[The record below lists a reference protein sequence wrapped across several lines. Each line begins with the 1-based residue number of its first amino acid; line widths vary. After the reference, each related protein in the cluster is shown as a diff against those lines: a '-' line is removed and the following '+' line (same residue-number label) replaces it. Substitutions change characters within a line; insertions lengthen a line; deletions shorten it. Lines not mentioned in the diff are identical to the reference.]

1 MRSQEI
7 CQTREEVSDK
17 GSSFSC
23 LIVGVLKDDR
33 EQGGERRE
41 QRESGDIEGCR
52 PFLSLNC

>member
-17 GSSFSC
+17 GTSFSC

-33 EQGGERRE
+33 EEGEREETTE
-41 QRESGDIEGCR
+41 QMESGDIEGCH
-52 PFLSLNC
+52 F